1 MIDKEDKILKLVEAR
16 NKVKTQDI
24 VRLLG
29 VSRQY
34 AKVLINNLITI
45 DKLMKIG
52 STRSAFYVFPKYAA
66 EHLEMLPTK
75 IKKFLNNK
83 NLEEHLVLDDIENR
97 FPLLLKLKENIR
109 AIFTYAFSEMLN
121 NAIEHSN
128 SQNIEVE
135 IKIQKNKVSF
145 NVIDFGIGV
154 FRNVMQKKKLLLFGA
169 GHVGKAIVKHS
180 TGLDFDITIVDCRE
194 GIFNDWTFEGLQKI
208 TAPFTQIL
216 PTLSYDNSTFIVIA
230 TYDHSIDREILA
242 FCIKKP
248 HFYLGMIGSKT
259 KVTRTKEMFV
269 SEGIA
274 TKEELEKV
282 DMPIGIDINAK
293 TSDEIAISIFAKL
306 IKEKNK

>member
-1 MIDKEDKILKLVEAR
+1 MESICHKIIEILNT
-16 NKVKTQDI
+16 NKKTALCTI
-24 VRLLG
+24 VD
-29 VSRQY
+29 
-34 AKVLINNLITI
+34 T
-45 DKLMKIG
+45 IG
-52 STRSAFYVFPKYAA
+52 STPLKAGAKMIVF
-66 EHLEMLPTK
+66 EDGSIFGT
-75 IKKFLNNK
+75 IGGG
-83 NLEEHLVLDDIENR
+83 NLEKATINDALGIIKTNEAKLFKHE
-97 FPLLLKLKENIR
+97 LKLQHDMSCGGSLE
-109 AIFTYAFSEMLN
+109 IF
-121 NAIEHSN
+121 IEP
-128 SQNIEVE
+128 I
-135 IKIQKNKVSF
+135 
-145 NVIDFGIGV
+145 
-154 FRNVMQKKKLLLFGA
+154 MQKKKLLLFGA
-169 GHVGKAIVKHS
+169 GHVSKAIVKHS

-230 TYDHSIDREILA
+230 TYDHSIDHEILA

-259 KVTRTKEMFV
+259 KVTRTKEKFV